1 MISVEESRRQALE
14 QLKQR
19 IPETPALVKKAEK
32 FVNELAQI
40 IYEVTGNRLEK
51 VKVTKEEFA
60 AIEEYSRQMYY
71 ARGVDRD
78 ALMESLEDKYGMK
91 YEIVTAYG
99 CVRIEAEEA
108 E

>member
-32 FVNELAQI
+32 FVNELAEI
-40 IYEVTGNRLEK
+40 IYDVTGNRLEK

-60 AIEEYSRQMYY
+60 AIEEYTRKLRY
-71 ARGVDRD
+71 ARGIDHD
-78 ALMESLEDKYGMK
+78 ALMESLEEKYGMV
-91 YEIVTAYG
+91 YEIVTAHG
-99 CVRIEAEEA
+99 CVRIEAEGN
-108 E
+108 